1 MPASAAPPSLVLKN
15 LICVALGLPSVIVQ
29 ATIVPLRR
37 AARKLCAEPTL
48 TWNPVVRLTARHGLV
63 GQLGTVGG
71 VVAGRTPNSVRVAGA
86 PAGSARASASP
97 PKIAAAV
104 RLIRAIEHDFPVD
117 VAVPTRVRRR
127 SAPGRRPRSPADHPA
142 RASTATAADRPRSGE

>member
-15 LICVALGLPSVIVQ
+15 LICAALGLPSVIVQ

-48 TWNPVVRLTARHGLV
+48 TWNPVVRLTARQGLA

-71 VVAGRTPNSVRVAGA
+71 VVVGRTPTSVRVAGA
-86 PAGSARASASP
+86 PAGSARASARP
-97 PKIAAAV
+97 AQIAVAV
-104 RLIRAIEHDFPVD
+104 RLIRAIQHDFPVD
-117 VAVPTRVRRR
+117 VAVPACARRR
-127 SAPGRRPRSPADHPA
+127 RVPVRLLRSPPDHRA
-142 RASTATAADRPRSGE
+142 RASTAAAADRRR